1 MSMKIQV
8 IDPHGFCAGVKG
20 ALARARA
27 LIESEGGRVW
37 CLHELVHNE
46 LVVGELRGR
55 GMVFVESLDEVPDG
69 ATVLFSA
76 HGVSPAVRR
85 EAERRGLKV
94 VDATCPFVKRVH
106 SAASAFAQKGLPV
119 VVIGKADHAEVKGIV
134 GEIESVRVGLGSDR
148 VGLGSDRVGLRSDRV
163 GLRSDSVG
171 LGSDRVDC
179 RVINSIEAAKTLID
193 SNLTLNDPNSTLKD
207 PKSPLSDPKSSL
219 KSPRIGVVSQTT
231 MNADEVAAIVAELKR
246 HCEVETTAEVCRATK
261 ERQDAVKAFD
271 GDALLVLGSANS
283 SNTRRLCEV
292 AGCRT
297 FRAGTLDEVRALDF
311 TGVERLGVT
320 SGASTPEDF
329 FNEVV
334 SYLGGLT

>member
-55 GMVFVESLDEVPDG
+55 GMVFVESLDDVPDG

-134 GEIESVRVGLGSDR
+134 GEIESVRVGLGA
-148 VGLGSDRVGLRSDRV
+148 
-163 GLRSDSVG
+163 
-171 LGSDRVDC
+171 DRVDC